1 MFGFLFC
8 FVYLFVCFVFPFGVS
23 VSVMVAIGGFFC
35 HSCIRWVFVI
45 MIALN
50 GVMVAMGRVLWHG
63 CNGWGFLLWWGEL
76 YDIRSE
82 ELVSFLWGGGGEKI
96 VGIEIAAAVVWVIW
110 GNVWWLS
117 VCWRHGQLFKQF
129 ERFL

>member
-1 MFGFLFC
+1 MFGFFVLFC
-8 FVYLFVCFVFPFGVS
+8 FVLFFLLGFQFLSWLQSVGFFFVI
-23 VSVMVAIGGFFC
+23 VAIDGF
-35 HSCIRWVFVI
+35 FVI

-50 GVMVAMGRVLWHG
+50 GVMVAMGRVLWHD

-76 YDIRSE
+76 YDLRSE

-96 VGIEIAAAVVWVIW
+96 VGIEIAAAAAVWVIW